1 MEQISEP
8 VVHGALDYEELERL
22 GLHPD
27 DIYDFSVNSNPYGPS
42 PRVREALNEVPIE
55 RYPDRACLA
64 LRRTI
69 QTYELNE
76 TQLPLDAILCGNGT
90 AELIGAIARA
100 FLQPGTKA
108 ALLGPT
114 FGEYR
119 AVSLAVG
126 ASVVTYTA
134 QAAEQF
140 YPDMDAVVVWLEHE
154 QPALLWLCNPNN
166 PTGIW
171 LDRRTITLL
180 SDICQRIGTLLVID
194 EAYWHF
200 LVPQEAFSA
209 VELVQQ
215 LPELPLIVLRSL
227 TKDFALAG
235 VRLGYAVAT
244 PALLARVHPHL
255 SSWNVSGFAQAAG
268 CAAVSD
274 RAYLVQTLQTLA
286 LERQAFFQ
294 ALLASSLHLVPSRTH
309 FCLLEVGD
317 AASVR
322 QHLLRR
328 HLLVRDCTSFGLPQ
342 YIRVATQQR
351 SHWQLLVQVLQDI
364 FAQ

>member
-1 MEQISEP
+1 MEQIREP

-140 YPDMDAVVVWLEHE
+140 YPDMDAVAVWLEHE

-200 LVPQEAFSA
+200 LVPQEASPDCLA
-209 VELVQQ
+209 
-215 LPELPLIVLRSL
+215 
-227 TKDFALAG
+227 FADQRFRAG
-235 VRLGYAVAT
+235 G
-244 PALLARVHPHL
+244 
-255 SSWNVSGFAQAAG
+255 
-268 CAAVSD
+268 
-274 RAYLVQTLQTLA
+274 
-286 LERQAFFQ
+286 
-294 ALLASSLHLVPSRTH
+294 
-309 FCLLEVGD
+309 
-317 AASVR
+317 
-322 QHLLRR
+322 
-328 HLLVRDCTSFGLPQ
+328 CTSGLCCCYSCFVSPC
-342 YIRVATQQR
+342 V
-351 SHWQLLVQVLQDI
+351 SSSVLMECERICTGCWLCCCQ
-364 FAQ
+364 